1 LVSTRRFLF
10 SILYRLVRF
19 LAKNI
24 VFGYQKVLRKD
35 KDLESIIDFGDKNL
49 VRINKYLGAFT
60 YHFSIPKNIGLQIFD
75 LRFDSP
81 LVAASFKSKKDLLD
95 IWLKL
100 GLGGAIFKTIM
111 KDERHGNK
119 RPRMQQVRLE
129 RQACIVNALG
139 LPGKGIKSFTKE
151 ILNSPL
157 WEYHRPLGISI
168 GGEDLEEYVYSFN
181 NIEESIRNKVPD
193 NYFYEINI
201 SCPNTDTGRSL
212 GDDLVNL
219 EKLTDHLRKNCSNAI
234 SLKVSPDWSDVHLRN
249 IGEIIRQ
256 KDKMFINAGNT
267 QFRTVDS
274 LGLKSNQLSRKG
286 GGLSGVAI
294 FPRTLEMIHIYKD
307 MDINIMATGGIS
319 TIHHFQAAKDSGA
332 SLIGMATALIMD
344 PYCIPKINYEL
355 EGS

>member
-1 LVSTRRFLF
+1 LINTRRYFF

-19 LAKNI
+19 FAKNI
-24 VFGYQKVLRKD
+24 VFGYQKVLRKNQ
-35 KDLESIIDFGDKNL
+35 DLESIVDFGDKSL
-49 VRINKYLGAFT
+49 IRINKYLGNFA
-60 YHFSIPKNIGLQIFD
+60 YNFSIPKNIGLNIFD

-81 LVAASFKSKKDLLD
+81 LVAASFKSEKDLLD

-111 KDERHGNK
+111 KDERRGNE

-129 RQACIVNALG
+129 RQPCIVNALG
-139 LPGKGIKSFTKE
+139 LPGKGIDSFTKD
-151 ILNSPL
+151 ILKSPL
-157 WEYHRPLGISI
+157 WNHDRPLGISI
-168 GGEDLEEYVYSFN
+168 GGEDFEEYVYGFN
-181 NIEESIRNKVPD
+181 NIEESINNRVPD

-201 SCPNTDTGRSL
+201 SCPNTDTGKSL
-212 GDDLVNL
+212 GDDLSIL
-219 EKLTDHLRKNCSNAI
+219 EKLTDHLRANCSAAI
-234 SLKVSPDWSDVHLRN
+234 SLKVSPDWSDEHLRN
-249 IGEIIRQ
+249 IGEIIRH

-274 LGLKSNQLSRKG
+274 LGLKSNQLPRNG

-307 MDINIMATGGIS
+307 MNINIMATGGVS
-319 TIHHFQAAKDSGA
+319 TVHHYKAAKDSGA
-332 SLIGMATALIMD
+332 NLVGMATALIMD

-355 EGS
+355 VGS